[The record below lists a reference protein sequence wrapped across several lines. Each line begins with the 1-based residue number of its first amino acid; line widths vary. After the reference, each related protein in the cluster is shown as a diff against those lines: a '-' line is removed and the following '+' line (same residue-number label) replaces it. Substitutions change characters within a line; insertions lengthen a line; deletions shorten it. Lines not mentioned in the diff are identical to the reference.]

1 MLYPIF
7 DPTYIILIPAIL
19 LSFWA
24 QIKVNGTFNKY
35 NKVPNR
41 IGYTGA
47 QVASI
52 IMNKK
57 GIYDVKI
64 EAVNGKLSDHYD
76 PVNKVVRLSQEVYYG
91 NSLAALG
98 VAAHEIGHVQQD
110 FEGYGALRFRH
121 TLFPVV
127 NISNSLSWV
136 LFFVGLIFSIKPLIT
151 VGIILFSIVVLFQ
164 LVTLPV
170 EFNAS
175 NRAIKDLEGMGILA
189 SDEVIGAK
197 NVLSAAALTYVAA
210 TLMAISQLIRL
221 IAISNR
227 NSD

>member
-19 LSFWA
+19 LSLWA
-24 QIKVNGTFNKY
+24 QAKVNGTFNKY

-41 IGYTGA
+41 VGYTGA
-47 QVASI
+47 QVASM

-57 GIYDVKI
+57 GIYDVRL
-64 EAVNGKLSDHYD
+64 EVVSGRLSDHYD
-76 PVNKVVRLSQEVYYG
+76 PINKVVRLSEDVYYG
-91 NSLAALG
+91 TSLAALG
-98 VAAHEIGHVQQD
+98 VAAHEVGHVQQD
-110 FEGYGALRFRH
+110 FEKYGPLKFRH
-121 TLFPVV
+121 SIFPAV
-127 NISNSLSWV
+127 NLSNSLSWI
-136 LFFVGLIFSIKPLIT
+136 LFFAGLVFSIKPLIT
-151 VGIILFSIVVLFQ
+151 AGIILFSLVVLFQ

-175 NRAIKDLEGMGILA
+175 NRAIKDLENMGILA
-189 SDEVIGAK
+189 QDEVYGAK

-221 IAISNR
+221 IAISDR